1 MLYKW
6 IKISAYGNLKDG
18 LLTAYVVSTVLNEF
32 KCGAVGC
39 FPIVFSEWGW
49 SPIYVAHT
57 WQ

>member
-39 FPIVFSEWGW
+39 FPIVFSE
-49 SPIYVAHT
+49 
-57 WQ
+57 